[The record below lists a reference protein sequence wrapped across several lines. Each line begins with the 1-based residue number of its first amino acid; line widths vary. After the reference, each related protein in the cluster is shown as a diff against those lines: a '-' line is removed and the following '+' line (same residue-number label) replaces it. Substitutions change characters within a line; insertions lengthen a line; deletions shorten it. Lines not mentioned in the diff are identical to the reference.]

1 VTTRV
6 RAATAGLVA
15 APVHELDGDAVERVR
30 SRLEAGVADAAAGLS
45 GGQPLEVGLPLLRR
59 ARYRPELLG
68 LPDEPFAWKSVF
80 VRRSLGLEIVR
91 ACMEGRYRGPAAAA
105 GPVVDHAVE
114 EWRRTGWRTVH
125 WEPWVAGLGAGA
137 RSVVLADAV
146 TWASPLWA
154 AFDWPDLRGKVEF
167 GGVDDRWSC
176 PGVDSVHLK
185 GRSEVRIHGGGSPR
199 SPVSLV
205 SVASGR
211 PGDGWRDEL
220 AYVALVA
227 TLSAAER
234 MAPARVVGL
243 WPDAGF
249 RLAVEVDEGMLTSAV
264 DRVVDAVA
272 VTADVRATGP
282 ATEVA

>member
-1 VTTRV
+1 MTRV
-6 RAATAGLVA
+6 RAATAGLIA
-15 APVHELDGDAVERVR
+15 PPVHDLDQDAVDRVR
-30 SRLEAGVADAAAGLS
+30 TRLESGMADAATGLP
-45 GGQPLEVGLPLLRR
+45 GGAPLEVGLPLLRR

-68 LPDEPFAWKSVF
+68 VPDEPFAWRPAF

-91 ACMEGRYRGPAAAA
+91 ACRDRRYRGPAAAA
-105 GPVVDHAVE
+105 GPVADHALE
-114 EWRRTGWRTVH
+114 EWRRTGWRTFH

-137 RSVVLADAV
+137 RSVVLAEAV
-146 TWASPLWA
+146 AWATPLWA
-154 AFDWPDLRGKVEF
+154 TFDWAALPGTVEF
-167 GGVDDRWSC
+167 GGPDDRWSC

-185 GRSEVRIHGGGSPR
+185 GRCEVRLHLGGTR
-199 SPVSLV
+199 RSLV

-227 TLSAAER
+227 TLSAPDRTA
-234 MAPARVVGL
+234 ARVVGL

-249 RLAVEVDEGMLTSAV
+249 RLAVEVDEAVLTGAF

-272 VTADVRATGP
+272 VTAGVRATPP
-282 ATEVA
+282 ATAVA